1 MGIPRVFCFN
11 ASVERLTFAVP
22 SRKLDDGTRERR
34 RMAVLRKI
42 IGGWAVVALGSGA
55 VAALGQSPARQVS
68 DAIRYTVEGTIADQ
82 DGNII
87 GPGDV
92 ELIERDSIVRHIRAD
107 DGGRFTLSGLLS
119 PHVVFRVRH
128 VGFEPATVSI
138 DVTAPSH
145 TTTVLVKLLPA
156 VNKLDPMHIAG
167 SPPEE
172 LSPFLQAFHDREANN
187 RFGHFVDE
195 QALDKLRPEHAS
207 DALRG
212 IPGVSVTPGHRL
224 GNDVR
229 IRGCVPLV
237 WVNGLRAIN
246 AQIDDVV
253 AGSDVAALEVY
264 NSFAG
269 VPAQYLDRTAT
280 CGTILVWLK

>member
-1 MGIPRVFCFN
+1 M
-11 ASVERLTFAVP
+11 AM
-22 SRKLDDGTRERR
+22 RR
-34 RMAVLRKI
+34 RMIGYWVLVAF
-42 IGGWAVVALGSGA
+42 GGG
-55 VAALGQSPARQVS
+55 VAAHSQTPARQVS
-68 DAIRYTVEGTIADQ
+68 DAVRYTVEGTVADQ
-82 DGNII
+82 DGNVI
-87 GPGDV
+87 GPADI
-92 ELIERDSIVRHIRAD
+92 ELIERDSIARRIRAD
-107 DGGRFTLSGLLS
+107 DGGRFTLSGLAS

-128 VGFEPATVSI
+128 VGFQPATVSI

-145 TTTVLVKLLPA
+145 ATSVLVKLQPA
-156 VNKLDPMHIAG
+156 VNTLDPVHIAG

-187 RFGHFVDE
+187 RFGHYVDE

-212 IPGVSVTPGHRL
+212 IAGVAVTPGHRL

-229 IRGCVPLV
+229 IRGCAPLV

-253 AGSDVAALEVY
+253 AGNDVAAIEVY

>member
-1 MGIPRVFCFN
+1 
-11 ASVERLTFAVP
+11 
-22 SRKLDDGTRERR
+22 
-34 RMAVLRKI
+34 
-42 IGGWAVVALGSGA
+42 
-55 VAALGQSPARQVS
+55 RQVS

-92 ELIERDSIVRHIRAD
+92 ELIESDSIARHVRAD
-107 DGGRFTLSGLLS
+107 DAGRFTLSGLLS

-145 TTTVLVKLLPA
+145 TTTVLVKLL
-156 VNKLDPMHIAG
+156 
-167 SPPEE
+167 
-172 LSPFLQAFHDREANN
+172 
-187 RFGHFVDE
+187 
-195 QALDKLRPEHAS
+195 PEHAS

>member
-1 MGIPRVFCFN
+1 MAI
-11 ASVERLTFAVP
+11 
-22 SRKLDDGTRERR
+22 R
-34 RMAVLRKI
+34 RMV
-42 IGGWAVVALGSGA
+42 IGGLALAALVGSA
-55 VAALGQSPARQVS
+55 VASDSQVPARQAS
-68 DAIRYTVEGTIADQ
+68 DAARYTVDGTIADQ

-87 GPGDV
+87 GAADI
-92 ELIERDSIVRHIRAD
+92 ELIERDSIARRVRVD
-107 DGGRFTLSGLLS
+107 DGGRFTLSGLAS
-119 PHVVFRVRH
+119 PHVVLRVRR
-128 VGFEPATVSI
+128 VGFQPATVSI
-138 DVTAPSH
+138 DITAPSH
-145 TTTVLVKLLPA
+145 TTTVLVKLQPA
-156 VNKLDPMHIAG
+156 VNTLDPMHIAG

-172 LSPFLQAFHDREANN
+172 LSPFLQAFHDREAHN
-187 RFGHFVDE
+187 RFGHYVDE

-212 IPGVSVTPGHRL
+212 IAGVSVTPGHRL
-224 GNDVR
+224 GNEVLV
-229 IRGCVPLV
+229 RGCAPLV

>member
-1 MGIPRVFCFN
+1 MRCR
-11 ASVERLTFAVP
+11 RLTWNA
-22 SRKLDDGTRERR
+22 G
-34 RMAVLRKI
+34 VLWL
-42 IGGWAVVALGSGA
+42 IGGAASARGQATGRQAA
-55 VAALGQSPARQVS
+55 VAT
-68 DAIRYTVEGTIADQ
+68 RYTIEGTIADQ
-82 DGNII
+82 DGNVI

-92 ELIERDSIVRHIRAD
+92 ELIEGDSIARHVRAD
-107 DGGRFTLSGLLS
+107 EGGRFTLSGLPS
-119 PHVVFRVRH
+119 SHVVFRVRH

-138 DVTAPSH
+138 DITAPSH
-145 TTTVLVKLLPA
+145 LTTVLVKLQPA

-167 SPPEE
+167 SPPEQ
-172 LSPFLQAFHDREANN
+172 LSPFLQAFHEREANN

-212 IPGVSVTPGHRL
+212 IPGVSVTPGYRL

-229 IRGCVPLV
+229 VRGCAPLV

-246 AQIDDVV
+246 AQIDDIV

>member
-1 MGIPRVFCFN
+1 MAIR
-11 ASVERLTFAVP
+11 
-22 SRKLDDGTRERR
+22 GT
-34 RMAVLRKI
+34 I
-42 IGGWAVVALGSGA
+42 IGGWALLALGGG
-55 VAALGQSPARQVS
+55 VAAHGQTPARQVS
-68 DAIRYTVEGTIADQ
+68 DVVRYTVEGTIADQ

-87 GPGDV
+87 GPADI
-92 ELIERDSIVRHIRAD
+92 ELIERDSIARRVRAD
-107 DGGRFTLSGLLS
+107 DAGRFTLGGLAS

-145 TTTVLVKLLPA
+145 TTTVVVKLQPA
-156 VNKLDPMHIAG
+156 VNTLDPMHVAG
-167 SPPEE
+167 SPPEA
-172 LSPFLQAFHDREANN
+172 LSPFLQEFHTREANN
-187 RFGHFVDE
+187 RFGHYVDE
-195 QALDKLRPEHAS
+195 QALDKLKPEHAS

-212 IPGVSVTPGHRL
+212 IAGVSVTPGHRL
-224 GNDVR
+224 GNDVL
-229 IRGCVPLV
+229 IRGCAPLV

-253 AGSDVAALEVY
+253 AGNDVAALEVY

-269 VPAQYLDRTAT
+269 VPAQYLYRTAT